1 MRFESF
7 PLLKIGFKMSSAKWL
22 THWGPN
28 KFDCSLQIFESAF
41 SLKILISWLRIVKF
55 VYDIILVWPP
65 KTHTRDSSALDA
77 FWWHAPNERHIYLYR
92 TFNNFRETLL
102 DSLNTLLDTL
112 CGKTGVRMCSG
123 VPKKCGLCA
132 HLTHW
137 GRDKMATFFQTAFS
151 NAFSWMKMSEFR
163 LKYHWSL
170 FLYI

>member
-1 MRFESF
+1 MIFESF

-65 KTHTRDSSALDA
+65 KTYTRDSSALDA
-77 FWWHAPNERHIYLYR
+77 FWWHSPNERHIYLYR
-92 TFNNFRETLL
+92 TINIFRETLS

-112 CGKTGVRMCSG
+112 CGKTGVRMCS
-123 VPKKCGLCA
+123 KKMWLMCSFNTLRPRQNG
-132 HLTHW
+132 HL
-137 GRDKMATFFQTAFS
+137 FQTAFS

-170 FLYI
+170 FL